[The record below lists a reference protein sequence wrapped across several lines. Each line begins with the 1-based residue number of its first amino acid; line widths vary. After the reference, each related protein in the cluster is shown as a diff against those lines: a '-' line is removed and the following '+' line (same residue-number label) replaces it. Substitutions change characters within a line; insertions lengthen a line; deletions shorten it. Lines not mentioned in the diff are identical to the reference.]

1 MLQLPLHDGL
11 FYILVV
17 GFCSDNNYRLT
28 NMKIFRTKYQ
38 ATDGLFDVDVD
49 ADAGGDGDVWS
60 RRWRLFACP
69 CLLALQAGLAYF
81 AKNKR
86 TQSTD
91 GHWVGETNKRRRPHS
106 NVKHEFHVCHSI
118 RKKYTERKLDSCRN
132 QKTIWISHLCSK
144 SCQKCSV
151 FFYKI
156 NVLTLVKCTFK
167 FVITFKGRH
176 YTERK
181 LTVNCLE

>member
-1 MLQLPLHDGL
+1 MAIIPCCCLVPGCEAATATPWRSL
-11 FYILVV
+11 YILVV

-38 ATDGLFDVDVD
+38 TTDGLFDVDVEAD
-49 ADAGGDGDVWS
+49 AGAGGDGDVWS
-60 RRWRLFACP
+60 RRWRLIAYP

-91 GHWVGETNKRRRPHS
+91 GHWDGETNKRRRPHS

-118 RKKYTERKLDSCRN
+118 RTKYTERKLDSCRN
-132 QKTIWISHLCSK
+132 RKTIWISYLCSK
-144 SCQKCSV
+144 SCQKCSAFIQNQRFNPREV
-151 FFYKI
+151 YF
-156 NVLTLVKCTFK
+156 
-167 FVITFKGRH
+167 
-176 YTERK
+176 
-181 LTVNCLE
+181 